1 MRRDIVVLLVVAALL
16 GGCYREERRFSE
28 LAPSASAPAASANPA
43 AGPPGPYDDN
53 AWAISEGQRLYVW
66 FNCQGCHAMGGG
78 AIGPALMD
86 DTWIYG
92 SDPRA
97 IFTSIAEGRPNGMP
111 AFGGRLN
118 VQQTWQL
125 VAYVRSL
132 SALTRLDVRP
142 GRSDTMSVRPSPQS
156 TSRARPSPPEKG
168 QGR

>member
-1 MRRDIVVLLVVAALL
+1 MSRAVAVLLVVGLAL
-16 GGCYREERRFSE
+16 GGCYREERRFGE
-28 LAPSASAPAASANPA
+28 VAPSASPPRPPATPA
-43 AGPPGPYDDN
+43 TAGGRSPYEDN

-92 SDPRA
+92 SDPDA
-97 IFTSIAEGRPNGMP
+97 IFTSIANGRPNGMP
-111 AFGGRLN
+111 AFGSRLN
-118 VQQTWQL
+118 AQQMWEL

-156 TSRARPSPPEKG
+156 TSRATPSPP
-168 QGR
+168 QR